1 MTALQAILPQ
11 HLLSRLVGKL
21 ARLEHPVWLKNF
33 LIRAFMARYDIDLTE
48 ANCSSGDDFL
58 HFNAFFTRSLREGMR
73 PLASSHW
80 CHPADGVLSQRGAIV
95 SAELVQAKGRAYS
108 IQSLLAGSD
117 EEADRYAK
125 GCFATTYLSPRD
137 YHRVHMPIR
146 GNLVKTR
153 YVPGDLFSV
162 NAATVGRV
170 DGLLARNERL
180 VCFFETEQGGV
191 AVVMVGAMIV
201 AGIATVWGG
210 REAPSG
216 QIREQV
222 WSTDEAPILEAGQEL
237 GRFFLGST
245 VVLVTEAGDLEW
257 ANEANEAVK
266 VRAALAQM
274 PLRAELD

>member
-21 ARLEHPVWLKNF
+21 AQLERPVWLKNL
-33 LIRAFMARYDIDLTE
+33 LIRSFMKRYDIDLTE
-48 ANCSSGDDFL
+48 ATCSSGEDFP

-73 PLASSHW
+73 PLASSEWVHT
-80 CHPADGVLSQRGAIV
+80 ADGVLSQRGGV
-95 SAELVQAKGRAYS
+95 SSGQIVQAKGRDYS
-108 IQSLLAGSD
+108 VQALLAGTED
-117 EEADRYAK
+117 EATRYAA

-146 GNLVKTR
+146 GHLVKTR

-162 NAATVGRV
+162 NAATVERV

-210 REAPSG
+210 REAPG
-216 QIREQV
+216 TGEIREQV
-222 WSTDEAPILEAGQEL
+222 WTATEAPLLEAGQEM
-237 GRFFLGST
+237 GRFFLSST
-245 VVLVTEAGDLEW
+245 VVLVTEAADLRW
-257 ANEANEAVK
+257 ANEVGESVT
-266 VRAALAQM
+266 VRSALA
-274 PLRAELD
+274 DS

>member
-21 ARLEHPVWLKNF
+21 AQLERPVWLKNL
-33 LIRAFMARYDIDLTE
+33 LIRSFMRRYDIDLTE
-48 ANCSSGDDFL
+48 ATCSSGEDFP

-73 PLASSHW
+73 PLASSEWVHT
-80 CHPADGVLSQRGAIV
+80 ADGVLSQRGGV
-95 SAELVQAKGRAYS
+95 SSGQIVQAKGRDYS
-108 IQSLLAGSD
+108 VQALLAGTE
-117 EEADRYAK
+117 EEAARYAA

-146 GNLVKTR
+146 GHLVKTR

-162 NAATVGRV
+162 NAATVERV

-210 REAPSG
+210 REDPGAG
-216 QIREQV
+216 EIREQV
-222 WSTDEAPILEAGQEL
+222 WTANEAPLLEAGQEM

-245 VVLVTEAGDLEW
+245 VVMVTEAADLRW
-257 ANEANEAVK
+257 ANEVGEAVT
-266 VRAALAQM
+266 VRSSLA
-274 PLRAELD
+274 DS

>member
-21 ARLEHPVWLKNF
+21 AQLEKPVWLKNL
-33 LIRAFMARYDIDLTE
+33 LIHSFMKRYDIDLTE
-48 ANCSSGDDFL
+48 ATCSSGEDFP

-73 PLASSHW
+73 PLSSSAW
-80 CHPADGVLSQRGAIV
+80 VHPADGVLSQRGEV
-95 SAELVQAKGRAYS
+95 SSGEVVQAKGRNYS
-108 IQSLLAGSD
+108 VQALLAGTE
-117 EEADRYAK
+117 EEASRYAA
-125 GCFATTYLSPRD
+125 GGFATTYLSPRD

-146 GNLVKTR
+146 GHLVKTR

-162 NAATVGRV
+162 NAATVDRV

-210 REAPSG
+210 RELPGSG
-216 QIREQV
+216 DIREQL
-222 WSTDEAPILEAGQEL
+222 WAANEAPLLEAGQEM

-245 VVLVTEAGDLEW
+245 VVLVTEAADLRW
-257 ANEANEAVK
+257 ANEAGDAVT
-266 VRAALAQM
+266 VRSSLA
-274 PLRAELD
+274 DS

>member
-11 HLLSRLVGKL
+11 HLLSRVVGKL
-21 ARLEHPVWLKNF
+21 AQLERPVWLKNL
-33 LIRAFMARYDIDLTE
+33 LIRSFMKRYDIDLTE
-48 ANCSSGDDFL
+48 ATCSSGEDFP

-73 PLASSHW
+73 PLASSEWVHT
-80 CHPADGVLSQRGAIV
+80 ADGVLSQRGRV
-95 SAELVQAKGRAYS
+95 SSGQVVQAKGRDYS
-108 IQSLLAGSD
+108 VQALLAGTE
-117 EEADRYAK
+117 EEASRYAS

-146 GNLVKTR
+146 GLLVKTR

-162 NAATVGRV
+162 NAATVDRV

-180 VCFFETEQGGV
+180 VCFFETERGGV

-210 REAPSG
+210 REAPG
-216 QIREQV
+216 AGEIREQV
-222 WSTDEAPILEAGQEL
+222 WTANEAPLLEAGQEM

-245 VVLVTEAGDLEW
+245 VVLVTEAADLRW
-257 ANEANEAVK
+257 TNEVGEAVT
-266 VRAALAQM
+266 VRSSLA
-274 PLRAELD
+274 DS